1 LNLLKEFDRKWR
13 KIMKTA
19 IENINSNLKRGKHA
33 MQRLLNRVHTSNR
46 KGRSSAGHSLP
57 HRIILLA
64 ILTFTVIATAQAEPL
79 VFSFADP
86 VGDHTGMIDV
96 TGMSFDF
103 DNATGDYTVTLT
115 ATAAN
120 PFAGQFRV
128 NINLFNPDA
137 IAAGSFFSD
146 TFNDYNLA
154 SATTS
159 LTLTGTNPHLL
170 AWHAGDR
177 VATNSFP
184 FGDPPGVT
192 LFRSSV
198 TNFPIGFLT
207 NEDPIAYGAG
217 GFTTITPPVLTV
229 ALDIKP
235 GGFPNSVNPASN
247 GVIPVAILSDGTFD
261 ATTVDPAT
269 VRFGANGTEATPA
282 QYAFEDVD
290 GDGHLDMIF
299 HFATQATGTVCGT
312 TSAAL
317 TGYTFGGQAIR
328 GTDSINTVGCK

>member
-1 LNLLKEFDRKWR
+1 MRK
-13 KIMKTA
+13 
-19 IENINSNLKRGKHA
+19 
-33 MQRLLNRVHTSNR
+33 LLNRVLTSNR
-46 KGRSSAGHSLP
+46 EERSSAGRSLA

-64 ILTFTVIATAQAEPL
+64 ILTFTVMATAQAEPL

-86 VGDHTGMIDV
+86 VGDHTGAIDV

-103 DNATGDYTVTLT
+103 DNSTGDYTITLT

-120 PFAGQFRV
+120 PFVGQFRV

-137 IAAGSFFSD
+137 ISADGLFAD
-146 TFNDYNLA
+146 VFNDYNLA
-154 SATTS
+154 AATTS
-159 LTLTGTNPHLL
+159 LTLTGTDPLL

-184 FGDPPGVT
+184 FGNPPGVT

-207 NEDPIAYGAG
+207 NEDAIAYGAG
-217 GFTTITPPVLTV
+217 GFTTITRPVLTV

-235 GGFPNSVNPASN
+235 GGFPNSINPASN

-269 VRFGANGTEATPA
+269 VRFGAKGTEATPV
-282 QYAFEDVD
+282 QYALEDVD
-290 GDGHLDMIF
+290 GDGHLDMIL
-299 HFATQATGTVCGT
+299 HFATQATGIVCGT

-317 TGYTFGGQAIR
+317 TGNTFGGQAIR
-328 GTDSINTVGCK
+328 GTDSINTVG